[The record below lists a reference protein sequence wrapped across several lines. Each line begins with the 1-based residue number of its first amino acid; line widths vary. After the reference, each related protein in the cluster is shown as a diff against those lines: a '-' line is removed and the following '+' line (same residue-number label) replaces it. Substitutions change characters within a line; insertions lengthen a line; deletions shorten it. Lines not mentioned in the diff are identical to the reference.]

1 MSPLFIIAFVHCAG
15 AGPCQ
20 ITNVAPYLAY
30 GNYEA
35 CISDARLYDVP
46 ALRREFG
53 ARPTCVDATQAQRPD
68 APDLGMLDEKQT
80 RPTVSVGPPR

>member
-1 MSPLFIIAFVHCAG
+1 MSPLFIIAFVHCAN

-20 ITNVAPYLAY
+20 ITDVAPYLRY

-46 ALRREFG
+46 ALRRQFG
-53 ARPTCVDATQAQRPD
+53 APPTCVDATQAQRPD
-68 APDLGMLDEKQT
+68 APDLGMLDKKLDKT
-80 RPTVSVGPPR
+80 GRVVSK

>member
-1 MSPLFIIAFVHCAG
+1 MSPLFIIAFVHCAD

-35 CISDARLYDVP
+35 CISDARLFDVP

-53 ARPTCVDATQAQRPD
+53 ARPTCVDATQTQRPD
-68 APDLGMLDEKQT
+68 APDLGMLDKKQT
-80 RPTVSVGPPR
+80 RPSVSVGPPR

>member
-1 MSPLFIIAFVHCAG
+1 MSPLFIIAFVHCAD

-20 ITNVAPYLAY
+20 ITDVAPYLAY

-35 CISDARLYDVP
+35 CISDARLFDVP

-53 ARPTCVDATQAQRPD
+53 HVQPALTQRRRSD
-68 APDLGMLDEKQT
+68 QT
-80 RPTVSVGPPR
+80 RRIWGCSIKNRRAPV

>member
-1 MSPLFIIAFVHCAG
+1 MTPLFIIVFMNCA
-15 AGPCQ
+15 ALGPCQ
-20 ITNVAPYLAY
+20 ITKVAPYLGY

-68 APDLGMLDEKQT
+68 APDLGMLDKKT
-80 RPTVSVGPPR
+80 DAPAVSVGAPR

>member
-1 MSPLFIIAFVHCAG
+1 MTTPLFIIAFVHCAG
-15 AGPCQ
+15 GGPCQ
-20 ITNVAPYLAY
+20 ITNVAPYLRY

-53 ARPTCVDATQAQRPD
+53 TRPTCVDATQVQRPD
-68 APDLGMLDEKQT
+68 APPLGIFDKELDKT
-80 RPTVSVGPPR
+80 GRVVRK